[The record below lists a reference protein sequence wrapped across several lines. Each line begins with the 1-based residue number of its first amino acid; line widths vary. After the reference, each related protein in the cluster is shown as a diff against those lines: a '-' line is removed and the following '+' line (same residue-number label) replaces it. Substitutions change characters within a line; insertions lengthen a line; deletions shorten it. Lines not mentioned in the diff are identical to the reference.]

1 MSLQNSSNFFKKAI
15 SLTIT
20 SSLLIGCGGGGSSGS
35 TATSTQPLPVSQ
47 STSTSQP
54 TVTATAPTP
63 ITPTTTA
70 DSSVALKAIDLLNE
84 NRTKCGFGGL
94 TVNQNLNNTAYNHAN
109 YLATVALAN
118 HYGFA
123 SHYEQAETSSNGTS
137 LLQTGTSNPYYSG
150 YDIDT
155 RLNPKTYNEKA
166 LPAAYHGLGIE
177 NLSESFASSNALMP
191 PVDPAVQA
199 ESMLRALFAAPYH
212 LRMLVL
218 PQAAEVGASF
228 RQDNWAANNSY
239 YRSAVLE
246 VVSGI
251 PANAN
256 YIETLNTLSFPC
268 TGVVTDYELKN
279 ETPNPFGYKDS
290 NGNVVAYN
298 DPQRVSEIRDLEAN
312 PVGQPI
318 YIRVPAS
325 KTIQS
330 VNVTIKNGS
339 NTLTDFTKLTATT
352 DPNKMLEPY
361 EAMIIPNQPLQ
372 PSTTYDVSYQ
382 VTLTDGTN
390 RFNTF
395 SFTTKAN
402 VS

>member
-1 MSLQNSSNFFKKAI
+1 MSFQNSSNFLNKAI
-15 SLTIT
+15 GLAIIP
-20 SSLLIGCGGGGSSGS
+20 SLLVGCGGGGGN
-35 TATSTQPLPVSQ
+35 TATSAQPLPVSQ
-47 STSTSQP
+47 STSTSTSQP
-54 TVTATAPTP
+54 TLITTDATP
-63 ITPTTTA
+63 ITTA
-70 DSSVALKAIDLLNE
+70 DSSIALKVINLLNE

-123 SHYEQAETSSNGTS
+123 SHYEQAEKYADGTS
-137 LLQTGTSNPYYSG
+137 LLQTGTNNPYYSG
-150 YDIDT
+150 YNIDT

-191 PVDPAVQA
+191 PVDPVVQSA
-199 ESMLRALFAAPYH
+199 SMLRALFAAPYH

-218 PQAAEVGASF
+218 PQASEVGTSF
-228 RQDNWAANNSY
+228 RQDNWATNNSY

-246 VVSGI
+246 IVSGI

-256 YIETLNTLSFPC
+256 HIETLNTLSFPC
-268 TGVVTDYELKN
+268 TGVVTDYALKN

-290 NGNVVAYN
+290 NGSVVAYT
-298 DPQRVSEIRDLEAN
+298 DPKKVSEVRDLEAN

-318 YIRVPAS
+318 YIRVPAN

-339 NTLTDFTKLTATT
+339 NTVTDITKLTSAT

-361 EAMIIPNQPLQ
+361 EAIIIPNQPLQ

-395 SFTTKAN
+395 SFTTKAK
-402 VS
+402 V